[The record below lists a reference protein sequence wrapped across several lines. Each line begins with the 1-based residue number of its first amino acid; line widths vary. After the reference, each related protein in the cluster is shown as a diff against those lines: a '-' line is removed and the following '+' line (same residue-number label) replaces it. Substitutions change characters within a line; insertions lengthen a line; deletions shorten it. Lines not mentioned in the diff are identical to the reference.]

1 MLVPAPKVLRTTNTE
16 QDELQIVSTMS
27 PDLSETRQSQ
37 FIGSLESHG
46 GVECDVGNTAGA
58 VSRGGLAQEVCVL
71 VAIVSA

>member
-1 MLVPAPKVLRTTNTE
+1 MSHAE
-16 QDELQIVSTMS
+16 QDELQIVSTMP
-27 PDLSETRQSQ
+27 PDLLETRQSQ

-58 VSRGGLAQEVCVL
+58 ISLSGLAQEVCVL